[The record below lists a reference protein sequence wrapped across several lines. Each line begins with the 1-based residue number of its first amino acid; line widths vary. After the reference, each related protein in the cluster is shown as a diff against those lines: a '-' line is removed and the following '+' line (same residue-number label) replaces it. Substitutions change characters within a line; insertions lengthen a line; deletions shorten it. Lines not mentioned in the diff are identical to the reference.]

1 MYQKLTPFIAAFLL
15 SGMSLSQGNDP
26 GVKKVDKLFEKYIS
40 PDKPG
45 AAVVVIKDGQV
56 VHKNTFGLADY
67 ENQVPISTST
77 VFDIASVSKQFVGY
91 AIAVLEKEGKLN
103 LNDDVR
109 NYIPEFSDFGHTIT
123 IGHLLYHQSGLRDW
137 VSIMK
142 LAGVGFN
149 DVLTFEQILNMVYR
163 QEALNFVPGTRHIYS
178 NTGYNVLVE
187 VVQRITD
194 QTFRAWTKE
203 RIFQPLG
210 MNNTF
215 FKDRFNESIPNATKS
230 YFKESEKNYKEVDA
244 LFLSTNGLTALG
256 SSSLQTTIDDFALW
270 LLHLDSE
277 AAKDLVAKMQI
288 PGKLTTDEPANYAY
302 GLEVDTY
309 NGLKRIY
316 HDGDWASYSSY
327 MAYFPDQHFSVAV
340 LMNYVNWAEGFAMA
354 AADAYLED
362 QFVEEEEEL
371 SFYDE
376 PKPEILETL
385 DLDLSRYAGIYYLEK
400 YVVHLTI
407 TEKEGKLYVRATGE
421 DKELMQPVSTSRFWV
436 DGYDTSVYFNLDES
450 GNVESVSYHRSLCPR
465 RDPIPSN
472 DQLKL
477 SDYEGHY
484 YSRELNTAYQVILK
498 EGQLH
503 LSHIRNGMIPLDQ
516 VWKDGFTNETSYAP
530 LLDFR
535 RNENGEITSF
545 AVSNNRSRN
554 QVFNKVD
561 WGN

>member
-1 MYQKLTPFIAAFLL
+1 MYQKLTPLIVAFLL

-91 AIAVLEKEGKLN
+91 AIAVLEKEGKLT

-109 NYIPEFSDFGHTIT
+109 NYIPEFPDFGHTIT

-137 VSIMK
+137 VSTMK

-230 YFKESEKNYKEVDA
+230 Y
-244 LFLSTNGLTALG
+244 
-256 SSSLQTTIDDFALW
+256 
-270 LLHLDSE
+270 
-277 AAKDLVAKMQI
+277 
-288 PGKLTTDEPANYAY
+288 
-302 GLEVDTY
+302 
-309 NGLKRIY
+309 
-316 HDGDWASYSSY
+316 
-327 MAYFPDQHFSVAV
+327 
-340 LMNYVNWAEGFAMA
+340 
-354 AADAYLED
+354 
-362 QFVEEEEEL
+362 
-371 SFYDE
+371 
-376 PKPEILETL
+376 
-385 DLDLSRYAGIYYLEK
+385 
-400 YVVHLTI
+400 
-407 TEKEGKLYVRATGE
+407 
-421 DKELMQPVSTSRFWV
+421 
-436 DGYDTSVYFNLDES
+436 
-450 GNVESVSYHRSLCPR
+450 
-465 RDPIPSN
+465 
-472 DQLKL
+472 
-477 SDYEGHY
+477 
-484 YSRELNTAYQVILK
+484 
-498 EGQLH
+498 
-503 LSHIRNGMIPLDQ
+503 
-516 VWKDGFTNETSYAP
+516 
-530 LLDFR
+530 
-535 RNENGEITSF
+535 
-545 AVSNNRSRN
+545 
-554 QVFNKVD
+554 
-561 WGN
+561 